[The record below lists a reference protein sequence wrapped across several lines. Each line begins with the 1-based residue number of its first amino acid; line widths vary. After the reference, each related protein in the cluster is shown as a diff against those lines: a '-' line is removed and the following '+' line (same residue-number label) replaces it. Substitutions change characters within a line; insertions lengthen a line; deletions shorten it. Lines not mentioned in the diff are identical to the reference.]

1 MKQGRNILKKLT
13 YPALHWFCRFSQAL
27 LLEMYH
33 LTALPEVRYSS
44 QHLRSQN
51 YATVHLEYAIC
62 SKAVIKTVYISC
74 KSL

>member
-33 LTALPEVRYSS
+33 LGLQPPHY
-44 QHLRSQN
+44 LKLG
-51 YATVHLEYAIC
+51 TVLNTYTHKIMPQCILNMLSVAKQ
-62 SKAVIKTVYISC
+62 S
-74 KSL
+74 